1 MMAALRSFLNGLSR
15 GQRVALGSSVV
26 VALLLAGMLAV
37 AVRQD
42 GSGTSAD
49 DEAGATS
56 SVVSTMLG
64 STSTTPSST
73 STTTASTTTSTTAAI
88 SPGPSTTVRL
98 PLPNPT
104 PSTAPAT
111 AAPEAPSPTAAPPP
125 PAGTVLDVPAQYP
138 TLQAALDAA
147 GPGTTV
153 RLATAGD
160 HAGPAIS
167 RRDGAPGAPIVITGV
182 PGARLSCP
190 GGQHRCLELSH
201 SWFRI
206 DGLTIQGGTSNL
218 YLVGPSTGVY
228 VHDVKI
234 VNSTFRGRS
243 GTGECIRVKYQAFNV
258 EIANN
263 DIADCG
269 LGKCCSSSKSGEG
282 IYIGTAPEQLA
293 DKNPSPERDRTHDVW
308 IHHNVIHPYNECV
321 DIKEASFAILVEH
334 NTCGGQRDPESG
346 AFGSRGGRPG
356 EGNTFRFN
364 TIENALGACVRFG
377 GDADPDGTGN
387 AFHDN
392 VCRDIGGEYGVKQM
406 RTPQGPVCGNRFEGV
421 LPSEGLSRDEEVDPT
436 ASC

>member
-1 MMAALRSFLNGLSR
+1 VKAVIVALAAQFARVTR
-15 GQRVALGSSVV
+15 RQRVAVGSVAV
-26 VALLLAGMLAV
+26 VAAVVIATLALTAGGDDSDVLGRPEAE
-37 AVRQD
+37 
-42 GSGTSAD
+42 SAPNSTAQPTTT
-49 DEAGATS
+49 ESTS
-56 SVVSTMLG
+56 ST
-64 STSTTPSST
+64 SST
-73 STTTASTTTSTTAAI
+73 STTTTSTTATTPTSATVTATTRPAAPAPTAQPDSTAPPATS
-88 SPGPSTTVRL
+88 SPGPV
-98 PLPNPT
+98 
-104 PSTAPAT
+104 
-111 AAPEAPSPTAAPPP
+111 
-125 PAGTVLDVPAQYP
+125 PAGTILDVPSQYP

-153 RLATAGD
+153 RLATAGE

-167 RRDGAPGAPIVITGV
+167 RRDGAAGAPIVITGV

-201 SWFRI
+201 SWYQI
-206 DGLTIQGGTSNL
+206 DGLNIQGGTSNL
-218 YLVGPSTGVY
+218 YLVGPSAGAY

-269 LGKCCSSSKSGEG
+269 LGKCCSSSKNGEG
-282 IYIGTAPEQLA
+282 IYIGTAPEQLVE
-293 DKNPSPERDRTHDVW
+293 KNPSPERDRTHDVW

-321 DIKEASFAILVEH
+321 DIKEASFAVLVEH

-346 AFGSRGGRPG
+346 AFGSRGGQPG

-364 TIENALGACVRFG
+364 TIENALGACIRFG

-392 VCRDIGGEYGVKQM
+392 VCRDISGEWGVKQM
-406 RTPQGPVCGNRFEGV
+406 RTPQGLICGNRFEGS
-421 LPSEGLSRDEEVDPT
+421 LPSEGLSREEDVDPT
-436 ASC
+436 APC